1 MKRPVVIAVLCLFAS
16 LLVMFFGFHDAKVS
30 APPHAHTLA
39 LLTQEDTGS
48 FLLQLRYGAEAAA
61 AEAGDKLS
69 VVTLNKENPVAQIA
83 ELRSEGVGRRC
94 CSTAAILRWYGRCS
108 KFAPTRTC
116 PLCCSTAAMPRAP
129 ALQATRRSPVNWQ
142 PQQAQA
148 LKAPKVL
155 LLTDKSPTATRRM
168 HAAVAALS
176 RSVGGILSWD
186 GWVTSATLPDAV
198 RKQVSEGAC
207 VVALTREAMLAAAR
221 LRESKQLGANCPI
234 VGIDTGPDNV
244 PLLEQG
250 YVSALVLPAPYTVGY
265 RGCGLAIA
273 MLAGADAQSVLVE
286 PRLITTANLYS
297 AENVSVAFPLLQ

>member
-1 MKRPVVIAVLCLFAS
+1 MKRPVIIAVLCLIAS

-30 APPHAHTLA
+30 APAHAHTLA

-61 AEAGDKLS
+61 AEAGNKLS
-69 VVTLNKENPVAQIA
+69 IVTLNKENPAAQIA
-83 ELRSEGVGRRC
+83 ELHSEGV
-94 CSTAAILRWYGRCS
+94 AALLLYGSNIALVRQVQQIC
-108 KFAPTRTC
+108 ADANI
-116 PLCCSTAAMPRAP
+116 PLVLLDRGDATGACVASDETLAGQLAAE
-129 ALQATRRSPVNWQ
+129 QAH
-142 PQQAQA
+142 A

-176 RSVGGILSWD
+176 RSVSGILSWD
-186 GWVTSATLPDAV
+186 GWVTSATLPDTV
-198 RKQVSEGAC
+198 RKQVGEGAC
-207 VVALTREAMLAAAR
+207 VIALTREAMLAAVR

-250 YVSALVLPAPYTVGY
+250 YVSALVLPAPYTMGY

-273 MLAGADAQSVLVE
+273 MLGGADAQSVLVE
-286 PRLITTANLYS
+286 PRLITATNLYS
-297 AENVSVAFPLLQ
+297 AANVSVAFPLLQ